1 MPHTAVVTPGF
12 PPLKLL
18 MCATLALALA
28 ACGGGGGNPG
38 AVSGGGGTG
47 TPGTGGG
54 TTAPA
59 APSVAVSFV
68 NASGAA
74 TNSLTAGTPLIA
86 KATVRD
92 AAGRP
97 IPEALVTFSTDNTLA
112 LFSPSAGT
120 ALTDANGVA
129 SVTMRPAS
137 LGVGGAAKVSVSS
150 TVAGVT
156 IVGERNYSVG
166 ATALT
171 LSPITLAPASIPAYG
186 STTISVDVLANG
198 ARYTA
203 QQLTVNFSSAC
214 VNAGKAT
221 LAATA
226 TTNNGTAQAVYRDL
240 GCGTTDAISISADG
254 ADRPVTT
261 TLPIAIPAAASVQF
275 ASAFPVDQSIVIA
288 GQGGN
293 LRTETATL
301 KFKVFDTFN
310 RPLQGQTV
318 NFSVSTTDVKL
329 NKASDTTDQNGEVIT
344 TVNSGSKATTFRVT
358 AALGNGISTMSD
370 SIVVTTGLPVQRAFS
385 LSVVSPNIEGLF
397 TDNVKTGVNVLIAD
411 QFGNPVANGT
421 PVVFQ
426 TNIGAV
432 GSSDKG
438 ACNLVNGACS
448 VEFRSQNPRQATPG
462 QPATPC
468 NTGPGSSPDSTR
480 PGLASICASTTD
492 GVNTIFAR
500 AAIFLSGNSASNVL
514 LNGTALSTSAVT
526 DLGASRSGDGK
537 VINLQIND
545 SNFNPMPAG
554 TTIAVTSLTNA
565 SVVDVIPATVQN
577 VFPHSATGDDIS
589 GQNVTGNQG
598 TYHQVTVI
606 GTAPSPC
613 TGSAVATFSVSITSP
628 VTQKVM
634 SYPFRMTVTCP

>member
-59 APSVAVSFV
+59 APSVAVNFV

-92 AAGRP
+92 AAGKP

-112 LFSPSAGT
+112 LFAPSAGT

-129 SVTMRPAS
+129 SVTMRPAT
-137 LGVGGAAKVSVSS
+137 LGAGGAAKVSVSS

-156 IVGERNYSVG
+156 ITGERNYSVG

-171 LSPITLAPASIPAYG
+171 LSAITLSPTSIPAYG

-226 TTNNGTAQAVYRDL
+226 TTNSGNAQAVYRDL

-254 ADRPVTT
+254 ADRPVTA

-275 ASAFPVDQSIVIA
+275 ASAFPVEQSIVIA

-385 LSVVSPNIEGLF
+385 LSVGSPNIEGW
-397 TDNVKTGVNVLIAD
+397 TIDNIKTNVNVLLAD
-411 QFGNPVANGT
+411 QFGNPVADGT
-421 PVVFQ
+421 PVAFQ

-432 GSSDKG
+432 GSSNKG
-438 ACNLVNGACS
+438 ACNLVNGGCS
-448 VEFRSQNPRQATPG
+448 VDFRSQNPRSATSG
-462 QPATPC
+462 SPATPC
-468 NTGPGSSPDSTR
+468 NAAAPDNTR
-480 PGLASICASTTD
+480 AGMASVCASTTD
-492 GVNTIFAR
+492 GTNTVFSR
-500 AAIFLSGNSASNVL
+500 VAIFLSGSAASNVY
-514 LNGTALSTSAVT
+514 LNGGATRLTGTAS
-526 DLGASRSGDGK
+526 DLGTSRSGDGK
-537 VINLQIND
+537 VFMLQIND
-545 SNFNPMPAG
+545 INHNPMPAG
-554 TTIAVTSLTNA
+554 TTVAVTSLTNA

-577 VFPHSATGDDIS
+577 VFPHNATADDITGS
-589 GQNVTGNQG
+589 LITGNQG
-598 TYHQVTVI
+598 SFHQVTVI
-606 GTAPSPC
+606 GNAPSPC
-613 TGSAVATFSVSITSP
+613 VAGTVATFNVSITSP
-628 VTQKVM
+628 IAKLITT
-634 SYPFRMTVTCP
+634 YPFKMTLTCP